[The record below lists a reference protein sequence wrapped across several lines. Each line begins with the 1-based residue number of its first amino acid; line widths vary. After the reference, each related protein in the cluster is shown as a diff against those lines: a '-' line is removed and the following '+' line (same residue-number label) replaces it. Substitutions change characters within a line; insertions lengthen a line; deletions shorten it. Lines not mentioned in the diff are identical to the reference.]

1 MTMQD
6 IREYGIEWMVDE
18 IGRLHQLVNQQRAEI
33 NADNEHMQ
41 NLHTKN
47 DEISKELEWYRSA
60 YNLVLCERNSR
71 DREFAEL
78 QDKYKRLTAEYN
90 TLRSCASYFLN
101 FLGTSKSTL
110 DDYVR
115 HLHHGVT
122 WVSRRL
128 TYSDCDSNLPE
139 LITALRELA
148 TCTHK
153 LYHQLESEVAKQSPN
168 ACDGDCCVNCGVDE
182 GSPDGDN
189 SIIISITRD
198 SDGRVVNV
206 QIQNGEIK
214 QG

>member
-6 IREYGIEWMVDE
+6 VREYGIEWMVDE
-18 IGRLHQLVNQQRAEI
+18 IGRLRQLVNQQRAEI

-47 DEISKELEWYRSA
+47 DEISKELEWYKSA
-60 YNLVLCERNSR
+60 YNLVLCERDSR
-71 DREFAEL
+71 DREFAAL
-78 QDKYKRLTAEYN
+78 QDMYKTLTAKYD
-90 TLRSCASYFLN
+90 TLFSFPN
-101 FLGTSKSTL
+101 FLGTSESTL
-110 DDYVR
+110 DAYVR

-128 TYSDCDSNLPE
+128 AYSDCDRNLPE

-148 TCTHK
+148 TCTRK
-153 LYHQLESEVAKQSPN
+153 LYHQLEGELAKQSPN